1 MKPVDLL
8 LHLEAYIALESA
20 LGFSLRAR
28 ESLLR
33 VSGIRGLISAQIAL
47 DWACSASE
55 HCGIS
60 GKAARLSIA
69 RRFLFYLSAVIPG
82 IEVPSATLLARP
94 RRQKPF
100 LFSAEEISLL
110 LKAASSLGPQASL
123 RPHTLLTL
131 LGLLA
136 SSGLRASEAL
146 NLTVG
151 SLAEHRSPATRYSPD
166 EVSQIAISPDS
177 RNCS

>member
-33 VSGIRGLISAQIAL
+33 DFVAFVEASGIRGLISAQIAL

-69 RRFLFYLSAVIPG
+69 RRFLFYLSPN
-82 IEVPSATLLARP
+82 
-94 RRQKPF
+94 K
-100 LFSAEEISLL
+100 
-110 LKAASSLGPQASL
+110 
-123 RPHTLLTL
+123 
-131 LGLLA
+131 
-136 SSGLRASEAL
+136 
-146 NLTVG
+146 
-151 SLAEHRSPATRYSPD
+151 
-166 EVSQIAISPDS
+166 SQIMK
-177 RNCS
+177 RTCQ

>member
-1 MKPVDLL
+1 
-8 LHLEAYIALESA
+8 
-20 LGFSLRAR
+20 
-28 ESLLR
+28 
-33 VSGIRGLISAQIAL
+33 LISAQIAL

-123 RPHTLLTL
+123 RPHTLLRL